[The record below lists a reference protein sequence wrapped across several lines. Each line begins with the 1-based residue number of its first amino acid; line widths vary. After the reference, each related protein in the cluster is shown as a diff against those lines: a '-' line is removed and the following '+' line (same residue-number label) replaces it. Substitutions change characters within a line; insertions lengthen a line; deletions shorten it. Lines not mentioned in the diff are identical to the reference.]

1 MLTKTEKVGSREIL
15 ADGQILVRIDT
26 EIWEDD
32 KFLSVSY
39 WREVIAPGQDVSS
52 RAPEIQRL
60 AKLEHTAGVIKA
72 YIDNLPV
79 PVLNT
84 S

>member
-1 MLTKTEKVGSREIL
+1 MLTKTEKVGSRQIL
-15 ADGQILVRIDT
+15 ADGQILIRIDT

-52 RAPEIQRL
+52 RGPEIQRL
-60 AKLEHTAGVIKA
+60 AKLEHTSAVIKA
-72 YIDNLPV
+72 YIDNRPDRD
-79 PVLNT
+79 T
-84 S
+84 T